1 MHSSATAAFA
11 HPNMAPVSAGA
22 RAAHAA
28 TCCAAMAAGHAAT
41 GRARATA
48 TVAMTAGE

>member
-11 HPNMAPVSAGA
+11 HPNMAPVAAGA
-22 RAAHAA
+22 HAAHAPP
-28 TCCAAMAAGHAAT
+28 CCAAVAAGHAAT

-48 TVAMTAGE
+48 TVVMTAGE